1 MRTGTLSLLY
11 EHQQQLLFSKQ
22 CLMNFRLQSKLCYSP
37 FSCTFFVFFKGSH
50 FARIF
55 SLRGGN
61 LSSRAGLFVLREI
74 LFCLQKN
81 LSLNAKPI
89 IVQTIFRTHQNFCK
103 RYETSK
109 IPSASFGGCK
119 DFVRRENP
127 LVFDIHPSLGHQ
139 ISQHMDSEANVTE

>member
-1 MRTGTLSLLY
+1 MYSLNSLNLRKILDCRSFSDFKTLIGCRSFSHSEKKNNVRWEQ
-11 EHQQQLLFSKQ
+11 EHWVY
-22 CLMNFRLQSKLCYSP
+22 CMNINSSFYFPSNVSWILGCKVSYVIHRLAVL
-37 FSCTFFVFFKGSH
+37 FFVFFKGSH

-74 LFCLQKN
+74 LVCLQKY

-103 RYETSK
+103 RY
-109 IPSASFGGCK
+109 G
-119 DFVRRENP
+119 
-127 LVFDIHPSLGHQ
+127 
-139 ISQHMDSEANVTE
+139 